1 MYRCNVRNKPT
12 LCLGLCYVGHWVVA
26 STALEVDS
34 VTLTFSSVAAKK
46 DDLDAALDG
55 RNRRDLGDDFDVM

>member
-1 MYRCNVRNKPT
+1 M
-12 LCLGLCYVGHWVVA
+12 
-26 STALEVDS
+26 ALEVES
-34 VTLTFSSVAAKK
+34 VTLTFSLVAAKK